1 MVNMIQTQ
9 KKLYTFAEYLN
20 YHDGTDLK
28 YELFNGELIPMPTAS
43 GLHVLIMVFLFKQ
56 FDAEIQ
62 RLGLNWITIPS
73 NVGVRTGETKSRIPD
88 LVILSEIQ
96 REAIRTMSCAVLE
109 VPPILAVEIVS
120 PGNSQDDY
128 RYKRSEYAV
137 REIPEYWIVDPIQS
151 KVSVL
156 LLVEGFYEVTEFTGN
171 QVIIS
176 QTFPEL
182 TLTVEQ
188 ILAA

>member
-1 MVNMIQTQ
+1 MIQTQ
-9 KKLYTFAEYLN
+9 KKLYTFEEYLN
-20 YHDGTDLK
+20 YYDDTDLK
-28 YELFNGELIPMPTAS
+28 YELFNGELIPMPPAS
-43 GLHVLIMVFLFKQ
+43 GLHALIMVFLLNQ
-56 FDAEIQ
+56 FNAEIQ
-62 RLGLNWITIPS
+62 RLGLNWLAMPG

-96 REAIRTMSCAVLE
+96 RESIRTMSSAVLE

-137 REIPEYWIVDPIQS
+137 REISEYWIVDPIGS

-171 QVIIS
+171 QLIIS

-182 TLTVEQ
+182 ALTVEQ
-188 ILAA
+188 VLAA

>member
-9 KKLYTFAEYLN
+9 KKLYTFEEYLN

-96 REAIRTMSCAVLE
+96 RESIRTMSSAVLE

-156 LLVEGFYEVTEFTGN
+156 LLVEGFYEVTEFTGD

>member
-1 MVNMIQTQ
+1 MIQTQ
-9 KKLYTFAEYLN
+9 KKLYTFEEYLN

-28 YELFNGELIPMPTAS
+28 YELFNGELIPMPPAS
-43 GLHVLIMVFLFKQ
+43 GLHTLIMVFLFKQ

-62 RLGLNWITIPS
+62 RLGLNWIVIPS
-73 NVGVRTGETKSRIPD
+73 NVGVRTGERKSRIPD

-96 REAIRTMSCAVLE
+96 REAIRTMSSAVLE
-109 VPPILAVEIVS
+109 APPILAVEIVS

-137 REIPEYWIVDPIQS
+137 REIPEYWIVDPIGS

-171 QVIIS
+171 QALVS

-188 ILAA
+188 VLAA